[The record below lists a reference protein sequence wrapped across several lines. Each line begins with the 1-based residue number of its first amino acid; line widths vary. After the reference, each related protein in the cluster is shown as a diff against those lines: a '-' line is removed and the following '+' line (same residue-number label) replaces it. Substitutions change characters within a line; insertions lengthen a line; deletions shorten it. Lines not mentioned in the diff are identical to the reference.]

1 MQNRFPCASTRITLA
16 RAQEKP
22 GNWPKIKRMNSLC
35 PLHYSFLL
43 GILDFFPPLGKG
55 WEVGT
60 EVIILGIEDGW
71 VGKVTANKHRRG
83 QYRFYWI
90 QDFFF
95 NLAIKI
101 PWHYQSLALSKVS
114 QLWSWFDMNLVPVI
128 LWLGWKFSLMASLS
142 APRWRMWCIYI
153 PGTFQI
159 IGNHTSHE
167 KGALPKVGFYSDLKI
182 RCLET

>member
-1 MQNRFPCASTRITLA
+1 MQNRFPRASTRITLA

-22 GNWPKIKRMNSLC
+22 GNWPKIKHMNSLC

-43 GILDFFPPLGKG
+43 GILDPPPLRKR
-55 WEVGT
+55 
-60 EVIILGIEDGW
+60 LGSRNWSHYPRHRERMDEW
-71 VGKVTANKHRRG
+71 GKVTANKHRRG
-83 QYRFYWI
+83 PYRFYWI

-114 QLWSWFDMNLVPVI
+114 QLWSWFDMNLMPVI
-128 LWLGWKFSLMASLS
+128 LWLGWKSSLMTSLS
-142 APRWRMWCIYI
+142 APGWRMWCICI
-153 PGTFQI
+153 PGTFQM

-167 KGALPKVGFYSDLKI
+167 KGTA
-182 RCLET
+182 